1 MARSADARGRWV
13 ARLDAVG
20 IAAAGLGILT
30 LLGYL
35 VGGLVLTGGRMAE
48 DLGYLYGHIVEWPLF
63 VVEPWL
69 PIAVSSVTLLAFVPM
84 AALVRPEET
93 GRLTRAI
100 NLVAAGSICLPFAM
114 MLLFPTVVSTD
125 HRGVDETVPGDHWIG
140 LAIGIATMVLMI
152 ALGARAMT
160 EQGRRMRA

>member
-84 AALVRPEET
+84 AALVRP
-93 GRLTRAI
+93 RRP
-100 NLVAAGSICLPFAM
+100 VGSLAP
-114 MLLFPTVVSTD
+114 STWS
-125 HRGVDETVPGDHWIG
+125 RP
-140 LAIGIATMVLMI
+140 
-152 ALGARAMT
+152 ARSACPSP
-160 EQGRRMRA
+160 